1 MLYLGPP
8 GKLDGRYFYTIA
20 EGRSYLLNLN
30 LEQRANYLFG
40 ELIDLWFLVNYS
52 WLFYVLIRKKY
63 VFIPGLFDL
72 VETLLIL
79 GYLISGDYFLMLDFL
94 PFFSVPKWF
103 LVAGITVQITV
114 QLFKKYLKK
123 LFAA

>member
-52 WLFYVLIRKKY
+52 WLFHVLIRKRY

-79 GYLISGDYFLMLDFL
+79 SYLISGDYFPMLDLL

-123 LFAA
+123 